1 MPLFQS
7 RIGSSTANRSR
18 RRSTALRLATA
29 RPQIEP
35 MEQRILLAMPTL
47 WTTEGPSGGGAT
59 LSPVISPDGQDLW
72 ASSDMSGIYHSRD
85 FGQSWQLLNFHTSTG
100 GVNGGQLS
108 QVQFTSDPSI
118 LYIGS
123 TNAGP
128 VKSTDRG
135 TTWTP
140 LSGWSYGA
148 ADWMATDLSTTTKI
162 VVSNGNNLYYS
173 SNSGTS
179 FTTAYT
185 SSNLFVAG
193 AFFDGS
199 NVYVGTNKGF
209 LTSSN
214 GGSTF
219 TLAAQQPANT
229 NMMSFTGAKQGSTV
243 RLMALTTTSSSWDAY
258 SPYDLTYDRFFRL
271 DVGGSWVDKSAAIAA
286 VPSSR
291 TPHFISMAQNNT
303 NVVYTGG
310 GDPIGCPQ
318 VLKSTDGG
326 DTWADTFFT
335 FASDVPSNLPNANVA
350 TGAEGR
356 TGDFEWWWGGPAFGF
371 SVSPTDASK
380 AIISECWVHVTSDGG
395 TTWHEVNAKQSDLNP
410 MGQLSPKYKPYT
422 GTGLNMTGIHFINW
436 TSPTN
441 IMASYTD
448 VAGSRSVDGGKSWAY
463 PNWNGVVSN
472 SLYNTVYSGG
482 MLYGATSNVHN
493 MYGSLNLT
501 DAQCNP
507 SGQTGGV
514 VVSADQGA
522 TWSNIHSFG
531 FPVVW
536 IAIDPNNANRMYASL
551 VDGVGSSNG
560 GANGGIWVTNN
571 LNLGAASTWTKLSNP
586 PRTEGHPFVIRVLND
601 GTLVVSYSGRRSGT
615 VFTDSSGI
623 FVSTDG
629 GTTWVD
635 RTGPNQ
641 HWYTMDVVIDPTD
654 PTQNTWYAG
663 ANNCWGGPGNGMGD
677 LYRTTDRGVTWTRIN
692 FAGVFGVPWADI
704 SSVTINPATKEMYVA
719 SGTSGLAYAPDATV
733 PNLSSANFTNVTSYP
748 FAWNERVFVS
758 PYNSQDIWVASFG
771 GGIIR
776 GGVGPS
782 TLSATAIN
790 SSQINLSWADNSANE
805 TGFAIDRA
813 TDAAFTQ
820 NVVTTTAAQN
830 ATVASITGLNPT
842 TLYYFRVRA
851 TNGPN
856 QSANSNPASA
866 ITLAPGPAAP
876 SGLSA
881 TVISQTQ
888 ISLSWT
894 DNSSNE
900 DGFYLDRSTDSSFS
914 SNLVTT
920 PVAANV
926 MTFNATGL
934 SSGTT
939 YYFQIRAYNAIS
951 PSPNSNTASATTL
964 DGPPGTPFA
973 LTATAMSQTQ
983 INLTWADNSGNELGF
998 YVDRSTDSGFAANV
1012 VTTPLAANVTTLSVS
1027 GLSPNTT
1034 YYFQVHAYNNGGDS
1048 GNSAP
1053 ASATT
1058 LDYPPSAPSGLS
1070 VTVISYS
1077 QINLSWTDTSSNEMG
1092 FYVDRASNSGFSS
1105 NLVTT
1110 PVGPNVTTFSALG
1123 LLPNTTYYFQV
1134 RAYGSGGP
1142 SGNSNMASATTLQV
1156 APAAP
1161 SGLMPSVISTAQI
1174 NLTWTDNSSNE
1185 DGFYIDRAS
1194 DSGFSSNV
1202 LTSTVGANVRTFSAM
1217 GLSASSTYYFR
1228 LRAYNSMGPSAN
1240 SAPAS
1245 ATTLPNAPSALNAT
1259 VISQTQINLS
1269 WTDNSSDEIGF
1280 YIDRATDSGFSTNL
1294 ITSGVGANVT
1304 TFNATGLTSASTY
1317 YFRLR
1322 AYNLSGPSASSPPT
1336 SATTL
1341 HYAPTNIALD
1351 NALLAENQ
1359 PIGTLVGNLSSSDPD
1374 AGDSFTYSLVSGSGG
1389 TDNASFSI
1397 NGTGL
1402 VTAGMF
1408 NYEAR
1413 NSYNIRIRST
1423 DAGGMAFEKAFVI
1436 AVTNLNDPPTDIT
1449 LSNASVPENQP
1460 AGTVVGT
1467 LSSTDDDAGDS
1478 FSYSLV
1484 AGAGSTDNGNFTI
1497 SGDQLQTTASFDY
1510 EVKTSYSIRVRTTD
1524 AGGLSY
1530 EKVLAITVTNVNEV
1544 PTDIMLSN
1552 ASVPEDQPI
1561 GTTVGVLSGVSAN
1574 AGDTFSY
1581 ALVSGQ
1587 DSQDNSS
1594 FQISDDHLATAMT
1607 FNYLP
1612 GRTYAV
1618 RIRATASTGL
1628 WVEKAFTIDVGSLP
1642 EFGLTGGKKALTLS
1656 TVDGD
1661 GDMVSFKLSGG
1672 GLGALWGN
1680 QLSLIGT
1687 TSKSVLTISVKRGKT
1702 GDGQYLV
1709 GGISSDGLIKGIS
1722 AKGVVLGGEVLLN
1735 NLDRAAGKASVSL
1748 SFLQVVDGGIESQD
1762 LPVKSLSLLDWQNSD
1777 GISDPLRAPSIGSI
1791 SVKGRKPSSKA
1802 TGLPG
1807 DLDADVSVS
1816 GGIKSI
1822 RVAGTLAGDV
1832 TVGTTIG
1839 SIKTGHTAGT
1849 ITQGGAKSLSTS
1861 SAVLLQ
1867 DGGILGGVLPDD
1879 SLPARQTIGPG
1890 IIREVRR

>member
-1 MPLFQS
+1 MPLF
-7 RIGSSTANRSR
+7 RAAIGRSTANQSRS
-18 RRSTALRLATA
+18 RSTALRLAT
-29 RPQIEP
+29 RPLIEAV
-35 MEQRILLAMPTL
+35 EARILLAMPTL
-47 WTTEGPSGGGAT
+47 WNTDGPGGGGA
-59 LSPVISPDGQDLW
+59 LYGSVIAPNGQDLW
-72 ASSDMSGIYHSRD
+72 ISSDMSGIYHSRD
-85 FGQSWQLLNFHTSTG
+85 FGQSWKMVNFHSSVG
-100 GVNGGQLS
+100 GVNSGS
-108 QVQFTSDPSI
+108 TMQVRFTSDPNI
-118 LYIGS
+118 LYIANCS
-123 TNAGP
+123 LNLA
-128 VKSTDRG
+128 KSTDRG
-135 TTWTP
+135 NTFASV
-140 LSGWSYGA
+140 SGWTNGTAYWIG
-148 ADWMATDLSTTTKI
+148 TDVSTTTQLL
-162 VVSNGNNLYYS
+162 VSNGSNLYLS
-173 SNSGTS
+173 TNGGTS

-185 SSNLFVAG
+185 SSNLYVAG

-199 NVYVGTNKGF
+199 NVYVGTNQG
-209 LTSSN
+209 LLISSN
-214 GGSTF
+214 GGSSF
-219 TLAAQQPANT
+219 SLAAQQPGQT
-229 NMMSFTGAKQGSTV
+229 IMSFTGAKEGSTV
-243 RLMALTTTSSSWDAY
+243 RLLALTTSSSPAPSSNPENLAY
-258 SPYDLTYDRFFRL
+258 GGAYRL
-271 DVGGSWVDKSAAIAA
+271 DVGGSWVNVGSGIAAI
-286 VPSSR
+286 P
-291 TPHFISMAQNNT
+291 TGGDMHYISMAQNNISM
-303 NVVYTGG
+303 VYTAGVDLYG
-310 GDPIGCPQ
+310 RPQ

-326 DTWADTFFT
+326 NTWADTFFT
-335 FASDVPSNLPNANVA
+335 VPWDVTPNTPNKNTITAY
-350 TGAEGR
+350 EGQG
-356 TGDFEWWWGGPAFGF
+356 GDLDWSWGGEASGF
-371 SVSPTDASK
+371 AVCATDANK
-380 AIISECWVHVTSDGG
+380 AIIAQNFTHVTSDGG
-395 TTWHEVNAKQSDLNP
+395 VTWHQTYENQADSNP
-410 MGQLSPKYKPYT
+410 AGQNTPQHKAYR
-422 GTGLNMTGIHFINW
+422 GVGLTETSVHYITW

-448 VAGSRSVDGGKSWAY
+448 ILGWRSTDGGASWSY
-463 PNWNGVVSN
+463 PNYNGVVQN
-472 SLYNTVYSGG
+472 TLYKTIYFNGQ
-482 MLYGATSNVHN
+482 LYGATSNVHD
-493 MYGSLNLT
+493 MYQTTYLT
-501 DAQCNP
+501 DARCNP
-507 SGQTGGV
+507 SWQYGAV

-522 TWSNIHSFG
+522 TWSSIHSFG
-531 FPVVW
+531 VPVVW
-536 IAIDPNNANRMYASL
+536 IQMDPNNANRMYAMT
-551 VDGVGSSNG
+551 VDGVGTNG
-560 GANGGIWVTNN
+560 GVWVTNN
-571 LNLGAASTWTKLSNP
+571 LSAGTGSTWTHLANP
-586 PRTEGHPFVIRVLND
+586 PRTEGHAYTLQVLND
-601 GTLVVSYSGRRSGT
+601 GTLIATYSGRM
-615 VFTDSSGI
+615 VNNLFTDSSGV
-623 FVSTDG
+623 FVSTDD
-629 GTTWVD
+629 GTSWVD
-635 RTGPNQ
+635 RSDPNM
-641 HWYTMDVVIDPTD
+641 HWYTKEVTIDPTD
-654 PTQNTWYAG
+654 PAQNTWYVG
-663 ANNCWGGPGNGMGD
+663 VYNGWNGTGNDRGD
-677 LYRTTDRGVTWTRIN
+677 LYRTADRGLTWTKMNLGSVIPTLY
-692 FAGVFGVPWADI
+692 GSLPI
-704 SSVTINPATKEMYVA
+704 QSVTINPATKEMYVA
-719 SGTSGLAYAPDATV
+719 GEGGGLLYTPDVTV
-733 PNLSSANFTNVTSYP
+733 PGLSAANFISVASFP
-748 FAWNERVFVS
+748 FAMTERVFVN
-758 PYNSQDIWVASFG
+758 PYNSKDIWVASFG

-782 TLSATAIN
+782 NLAATAIN

-813 TDAAFTQ
+813 TDAGFTQ
-820 NVVTTTAAQN
+820 NLVTSTAAQN

-1027 GLSPNTT
+1027 GLSHNTT

-1161 SGLMPSVISTAQI
+1161 SGLTPSVISTAQI

-1202 LTSTVGANVRTFSAM
+1202 LTSTVGANIRTFSAM

-1228 LRAYNSMGPSAN
+1228 VRAYNSMGPSAN